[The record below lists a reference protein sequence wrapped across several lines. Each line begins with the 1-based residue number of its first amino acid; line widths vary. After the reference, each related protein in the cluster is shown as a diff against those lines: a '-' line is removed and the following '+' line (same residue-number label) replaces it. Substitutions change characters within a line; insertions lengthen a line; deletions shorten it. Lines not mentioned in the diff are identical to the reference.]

1 MYRRAH
7 SRTGLTLIEMALV
20 IATIALLVGFALPA
34 VRALKNSFQSEG
46 SVKAMIGG
54 ALSYARA
61 TAVKNQRYTGVR
73 FQMACTSKDASQPLD
88 GLLGARQYMVFIEH
102 ADPEEMGGLTVGFRA
117 VAGMEPVKLPE
128 MIGVIDVQEIAE
140 DDDINTSGGLND
152 AVTFSV
158 IFSPSGKLVVHDV
171 RTRNRDGVY
180 QPDNGLGDSEKTS
193 NDDVFNSPEN
203 ICTHGRGRFIQD
215 DYSEWGVSEE
225 QSRTGFVVYDRQGL
239 STAFEQ
245 GTLWSGY
252 LSSLAEDHIV
262 YVSPY
267 TGTLIASD

>member
-1 MYRRAH
+1 MERRAH
-7 SRTGLTLIEMALV
+7 TKTGLTLIEMTLV

-34 VRALKNSFQSEG
+34 VRALRNSFESEG

-61 TAVKNQRYTGVR
+61 TAVKNQCYTGVR

-88 GLLGARQYMVFIEH
+88 GLLNARQYMVFIER
-102 ADPEEMGGLTVGFRA
+102 AEPEEMGGLTIGFRA

-128 MIGVIDVQEIAE
+128 MIGVIDVREIAG
-140 DDDINTSGGLND
+140 DGDIDTFSGLND

-158 IFSPSGKLVVHDV
+158 VFSPSGKLVVHDV

-180 QPDNGLGDSEKTS
+180 QPDNGLGDSDKTS
-193 NDDVFNSPEN
+193 NGDVFNSPEN

-215 DYSEWGVSEE
+215 DYSEWGLSEE
-225 QSRTGFVVYDRQGL
+225 QSRTGFVVYDRQDL
-239 STAFEQ
+239 PAAFKQ

-252 LSSLAEDHIV
+252 LSSLAEEHIV

-267 TGTLIASD
+267 TGALIATE